1 MNMHSKLSEFT
12 QKLNESAKKYGA
24 KSSYSI
30 AVASDEVS
38 IEVRD
43 KNPEN
48 IESSNFVN
56 IGLRVFLGNQSA
68 IVSGSLTHDFD
79 SDEVAS
85 RAISMAKVSPID
97 ENIGIAGV
105 EQIAKKD
112 NLIDLKFFDKNGIN
126 IELSELKKIA
136 LEIEESALNHKD
148 IFQCESSG
156 VSCFST
162 EINLSTSNGFDGKN
176 LKTNFQSFCSSIAK
190 NKNGM
195 ERDFC
200 LENRVFFKDL
210 PSSEYIGNLASK
222 RAIKKLN
229 AKKPPTGKFPVIF
242 DERVSKSLISH
253 LLNAINGSS
262 ISRGS
267 SWLLND
273 LNKKI
278 LPSNLTLSEEP
289 LRENIFTS
297 SCFDGE
303 GLPKKNQNF
312 IEDGYLRSWILD
324 LYSSRKLKMASTS
337 NGSFSISSPS
347 TPTITNIKLSEGE
360 KSPKQLI
367 NDIKRGFLVTSLIGS
382 TINPITG
389 DYSRGASGYWIEN
402 GELSYPV
409 NECTI
414 AGNLKDMFK
423 NITTSNDSKKT
434 SSFLIPSILV
444 ENLTVGGV

>member
-1 MNMHSKLSEFT
+1 MNKKLSEFT

-30 AVASDEVS
+30 ALASNEVA
-38 IEVRD
+38 IEVRN
-43 KNPEN
+43 KKPET
-48 IESSNFVN
+48 IESSNVIN

-79 SDEVAS
+79 SDEIAS

-97 ENIGIAGV
+97 ENVGIADKT
-105 EQIAKKD
+105 QIAKKN
-112 NLIDLKFFDKNGIN
+112 NLIDLNLFDKKGIDVDL
-126 IELSELKKIA
+126 IELKKIA

-156 VSCFST
+156 INCFST
-162 EINLSTSNGFDGKN
+162 EINLSTSNGFVGN
-176 LKTNFQSFCSSIAK
+176 SLKTNFQSFCSSIAK

-200 LENRVFFKDL
+200 IENRVFLRDL
-210 PSSEYIGNLASK
+210 PNSEHVGNLAST

-242 DERVSKSLISH
+242 DERVSSSLISH
-253 LLNAINGSS
+253 LINAMNGSS

-273 LNKKI
+273 LNSKI
-278 LPSNLTLSEEP
+278 LPNNLTLTEEP
-289 LRENIFTS
+289 LRENIFNS

-303 GLPKKNQNF
+303 GLPKKNIKF
-312 IEDGYLRSWILD
+312 IENGYLRSWILD
-324 LYSSRKLKMASTS
+324 LYSARKLNMSSTS
-337 NGSFSISSPS
+337 NGSFSTTSPSSP
-347 TPTITNIKLSEGE
+347 TVTNIKLSEGN
-360 KSPKQLI
+360 KSPEQLI
-367 NDIKRGFLVTSLIGS
+367 KDIKTGFLVTSLIGS
-382 TINPITG
+382 TINSITG

-414 AGNLKDMFK
+414 AGNLKEMFK
-423 NITTSNDSKKT
+423 NIITSNNSKKT
-434 SSFLIPSILV
+434 NSFLVPSILV
-444 ENLTVGGV
+444 ENLTIGGA

>member
-1 MNMHSKLSEFT
+1 MNKKLSEFT

-24 KSSYSI
+24 KSSYSV
-30 AVASDEVS
+30 AQASDELS

-43 KNPEN
+43 RNPEN

-56 IGLRVFLGNQSA
+56 IGLRVFLENQSA

-79 SDEVAS
+79 TDEIAS
-85 RAISMAKVSPID
+85 RAVSMAKVSPID
-97 ENIGIAGV
+97 ENVGIADV
-105 EQIAKKD
+105 EQIAKK
-112 NLIDLKFFDKNGIN
+112 NKLIDLNLFDKNGIN
-126 IELSELKKIA
+126 IGINKLKKIA
-136 LEIEESALNHKD
+136 LDIEESALNHKD

-156 VSCFST
+156 INYLST
-162 EINLSTSNGFDGKN
+162 EINLSTSNGFEGKN

-200 LENRVFFKDL
+200 VENRVFFKDL
-210 PSSEYIGNLASK
+210 PSSEYIGNLASN
-222 RAIKKLN
+222 RAIKKLD

-242 DERVSKSLISH
+242 DERVSNSLISH

-278 LPSNLTLSEEP
+278 LPNNLTLTEEP
-289 LRENIFTS
+289 LRENIFSS

-303 GLPKKNQNF
+303 GLPKSNQNF
-312 IEDGYLRSWILD
+312 IENGYLRSWMLD
-324 LYSSRKLKMASTS
+324 LYSSRKLKMTSTS
-337 NGSFSISSPS
+337 NGSFSTTSPS
-347 TPTITNIKLSEGE
+347 TPAVTNIKLSEGE
-360 KSPKQLI
+360 KSPKELMK
-367 NDIKRGFLVTSLIGS
+367 DIKTGFLVTSLIGS
-382 TINPITG
+382 TINSITG

-402 GELSYPV
+402 GELTYPV

-414 AGNLKDMFK
+414 AGNLKEMFK
-423 NITTSNDSKKT
+423 NIITSNDSKKT

-444 ENLTVGGV
+444 ENLTIGGA